1 MAGGAQLP
9 GIFPTYEQLCF
20 NIYNLCVLVLPVGK
34 VTVVTPKTLIYKLCH
49 QRRQKIDGLN
59 EVEDDNQDIPP
70 FEVNT
75 FENMEL
81 SQLTA

>member
-1 MAGGAQLP
+1 MNS
-9 GIFPTYEQLCF
+9 YVF

-70 FEVNT
+70 FEVTT

-81 SQLTA
+81 TT